1 MIEREKDRERGEGE
15 KEIIAPA
22 KLKIALSS
30 FRRCKWSCNVSQGEE
45 GKEEKEKE

>member
-15 KEIIAPA
+15 EEIIAPA

-30 FRRCKWSCNVSQGEE
+30 FRRCK
-45 GKEEKEKE
+45 